1 MEKRKEKSEWKIMD
15 REELLLRL
23 KFYEDC
29 AYKRYCSGKCSTYW
43 REAYMNLSMYTCI
56 STTTTEKLAE
66 IEKEYRWCW
75 DDIDISKRVK
85 LKNSSYIKKLTKKIR
100 VAKERIRKLEE
111 EIEEYTKQ
119 IDLHCD
125 DEIDTEERLE

>member
-1 MEKRKEKSEWKIMD
+1 MKKEKSEWKIMD

-23 KFYEDC
+23 KFYKDC
-29 AYKRYCSGKCSTYW
+29 AYKRYASGECPTYW
-43 REAYMNLSMYTCI
+43 REAFLDLHLHIFENKPIDY
-56 STTTTEKLAE
+56 LAE
-66 IEKEYRWCW
+66 IERNYRWCW

-125 DEIDTEERLE
+125 DEIDTDEYLYD

>member
-1 MEKRKEKSEWKIMD
+1 MKKEKSEWKTMD

-29 AYKRYCSGKCSTYW
+29 AYKRYSSNCECSTYW
-43 REAYMNLSMYTCI
+43 REAFMNLSMYTCI
-56 STTTTEKLAE
+56 SSTTTEKLAE
-66 IEKEYRWCW
+66 LEKEYRWCW

-125 DEIDTEERLE
+125 DEIDTDEYLED